1 MEVTEVG
8 IITVS
13 NDLHHENILLAR
25 NCNDLIMFENLL
37 IY

>member
-8 IITVS
+8 IITVC
-13 NDLHHENILLAR
+13 NDTHHENILLAR
-25 NCNDLIMFENLL
+25 NCNDIIMFVYLL

>member
-1 MEVTEVG
+1 MEITEAG

-13 NDLHHENILLAR
+13 NDAHHENILLAR
-25 NCNDLIMFENLL
+25 NSNGIIMFVYLL